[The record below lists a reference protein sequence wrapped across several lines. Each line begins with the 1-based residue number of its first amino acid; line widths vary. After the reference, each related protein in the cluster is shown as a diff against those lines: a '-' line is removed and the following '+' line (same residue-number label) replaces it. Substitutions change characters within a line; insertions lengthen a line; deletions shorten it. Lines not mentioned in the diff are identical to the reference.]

1 MTKMWYIMIQ
11 RGDILKVFKELF
23 RIISSKQ
30 ITQTLLNLL
39 ILLLIVLLMST
50 TSDVWGGFI
59 HVLWQVIKPFFIA
72 FVIAF
77 FLNPLITWVERYVKK
92 RGIALAIVYMSCFAV
107 IILIIAL
114 AIPVVYNSIFELY
127 PAFEDGL
134 IYISKLI
141 EENLHFNISHLVAYI
156 QKQVASLLKTTTVL
170 NTTFG
175 VLNSVVVNVANFLI
189 YLILA
194 IYISSRYSNLCKKIK
209 YLSTKFDE
217 SLPIYL
223 TEINSSLID
232 YLKAFSISA
241 VVQAFTTCI
250 IYLAVGH
257 SNWALIGIISGISS
271 IIPYVGPIVANL
283 LGIITSLTMGP
294 TRLFIL
300 LILIFIQSNIVPY
313 VIQPKIYSSKIDL
326 SILWVLFGILAGSTL
341 FGPWGMVIAMPLLVT
356 CKITYRV
363 YRLHHPVGQNA

>member
-1 MTKMWYIMIQ
+1 MWYIMIQ

-39 ILLLIVLLMST
+39 ILLLIVLLLST

-59 HVLWQVIKPFFIA
+59 HVCWQVIKPFFIA
-72 FVIAF
+72 FVVAF
-77 FLNPLITWVERYVKK
+77 VLNPLITWVQKYVKK
-92 RGIALAIVYMSCFAV
+92 RGISLALVYISGIAI

-114 AIPVVYNSIFELY
+114 AIPLVYNSIFELY

-134 IYISKLI
+134 IYISQLI
-141 EENLHFNISHLVAYI
+141 ENNFHYNISHIVAYI
-156 QKQVASLLKTTTVL
+156 QTQVASLLKTTTVL

-175 VLNSVVVNVANFLI
+175 VLNSLVVNVANFLI

-194 IYISSRYSNLCKKIK
+194 IFISSRYEGICKKIK
-209 YLSTKFDE
+209 QLSSKFDE
-217 SLPIYL
+217 SLPLYL
-223 TEINSSLID
+223 TEINRSLND
-232 YLKAFSISA
+232 YIKAFSISA
-241 VVQAFTTCI
+241 LVQGLTTAA

-257 SNWALIGIISGISS
+257 QNWALIGIISCISS
-271 IIPYVGPIVANL
+271 IIPYVGPIASNI

-294 TRLFIL
+294 SKLIIL
-300 LILIFIQSNIVPY
+300 LILVFIQSNIVPY

-326 SILWVLFGILAGSTL
+326 SIMWVLFGILAGSTL
-341 FGPWGMVIAMPLLVT
+341 FGPWGMIIAMPLIVT

-363 YRLHHPVGQNA
+363 YRSHHPIEQNA